1 MLGSVSAFDAAKAGP
16 PSGVLTIDIGV
27 IRDNYARLCA
37 TVACPVA
44 AVVKADAYGL
54 GAGIV
59 ARALSADGCRDFF
72 VAHLDEAL
80 RLRQTLGPEN
90 RLYVLNGILPGG
102 EEMCAAAHIV
112 PVLNSPEQL
121 GRWSALAEASGRK
134 LPAVLQFDT
143 GMSRL
148 GIAPEDRAGVAAS
161 LAAGHL
167 DLLFVM
173 SHLASADAAAN
184 AQNEAQRAEM
194 ARVRE
199 DFPGAA
205 LCFANSG
212 GIFLGAPYHG
222 AMVRSGIA
230 LYGGAPMADRPN
242 PMSAVVRL
250 EIAVIQT
257 RTVPAGTLIG
267 YGGAHVA
274 QRPMRLAT
282 LAVGYADGLPR
293 GLSDRGAAYW
303 GNERLPIVG
312 RVSMDSMVVDISA
325 LAPDALGAGDMVEIL
340 GPHQSIDDLARDAGT
355 ISYEILTGLGNRFAR
370 RYRDMDGATVSEAT

>member
-1 MLGSVSAFDAAKAGP
+1 MLGSVSAFDAADAGP
-16 PSGVLTIDIGV
+16 PSGVLTIDIGA
-27 IRDNYARLCA
+27 IRDNYARLRA
-37 TVACPVA
+37 RVDCPVA

-59 ARALSADGCRDFF
+59 APALAAEGCRDFF
-72 VAHLDEAL
+72 VAHLGEAL
-80 RLRQTLGPEN
+80 RLRQILGPEN
-90 RLYVLNGILPGG
+90 RIYVLNGLLPGG
-102 EEMCAAAHIV
+102 EAACAAAQIV
-112 PVLNSPEQL
+112 PVLNSPEQVE
-121 GRWSALAEASGRK
+121 RWSDLARAGGRK

-161 LAAGHL
+161 LADGQL

-173 SHLASADAAAN
+173 SHLASADTAAH
-184 AQNEAQRAEM
+184 AQNDAQRAEM
-194 ARVRE
+194 ARARD
-199 DFPGAA
+199 DFPGVA

-212 GIFLGAPYHG
+212 GIFLGTAYHG

-242 PMSAVVRL
+242 PMRAVVRL
-250 EIAVIQT
+250 AVAVIQT

-274 QRPMRLAT
+274 QRLMRLAT

-303 GNERLPIVG
+303 HGERLPIVG

-325 LAPDALGAGDMVEIL
+325 LAPEALGAGSMVELL
-340 GPHQSIDDLARDAGT
+340 GPHQSLDDLARDAGT

-370 RYRDMDGATVSEAT
+370 RYRDMDGAAVSEAI